1 MTIMPI
7 KFGTDGWRAIISDE
21 FTFANVRI
29 VAQAIADYINN
40 HGLGKR
46 GIIVGYDS
54 RFLSDK
60 FAEECVKIML
70 QNGISCFLPDR
81 DLPTPVVA
89 YEVNDRKTAGAIMIT
104 ASHNPPQYSGIK
116 FIPEYAGPAS
126 QDITKEIEEYLKK
139 YTEKGVDA
147 GPHKDGATVERFNPK
162 KRYVKFV
169 GSFIDIP
176 SIKKSKIKIVCD
188 PMFGAGRGYLSDILE
203 EMGLKVEEIHGQ
215 RDANF
220 GGLTPEPTGEHLE
233 ELKDK
238 VVEEKASL
246 GLANDGD
253 ADRFG
258 VIDETGRYMGANQ
271 IFPLLFLY
279 LLEDKKMKGSVVR
292 SVATTHMID
301 KIAKLH
307 KVKVH
312 ETPVGF
318 KHIAKIMMSESVVIG
333 GEESGGLSIK
343 GHVPEKDGILACLLV
358 VDLVAKKKK
367 PLSKIYSE
375 FVKKIG
381 VFIDKKINYRI
392 EEKYKQKLLELL
404 RNDPPK
410 KMGGIDVRD
419 INRMDG
425 VKLNFKDGN
434 WMLIRPS
441 GTEPLLRVYFESS
454 SEEKIKQTQKDFEKI
469 LESVKA
475 G

>member
-1 MTIMPI
+1 MPI
-7 KFGTDGWRAIISDE
+7 KFGTDGWRAIISEE

-29 VAQAIADYINN
+29 VAQAIADYIKN
-40 HGLGKR
+40 HKLEKR

-60 FAEECVKIML
+60 FAEESVKIML
-70 QNGISCFLPDR
+70 QNGISCFLPER

-89 YEVNDRKTAGAIMIT
+89 FEVKDRKTAGAIMIT

-116 FIPEYAGPAS
+116 FIPEYAGPAGE
-126 QDITKEIEEYLKK
+126 DITNEIEGYISK
-139 YTEKGVDA
+139 YEDKGVSVESHT
-147 GPHKDGATVERFNPK
+147 GGAAIERFNPK
-162 KRYVKFV
+162 KRYLKFLE
-169 GSFIDIP
+169 SFINPDL
-176 SIKKSKIKIVCD
+176 IKKAKLKVVCD
-188 PMFGAGRGYLSDILE
+188 PMFGTGRGYLGSILE
-203 EMGLKVEEIHGQ
+203 KLGVRVEEIHSW
-215 RDANF
+215 RDVNF
-220 GGLTPEPTGEHLE
+220 GGITPEPSGEHLE
-233 ELKDK
+233 ELVKK
-238 VVEEKASL
+238 VVETKAAL

-258 VIDETGRYMGANQ
+258 IVDESGRYLSANQ
-271 IFPLLFLY
+271 IFALLFLY
-279 LLEDKKMKGSVVR
+279 LIEDKKMKGSVVR

-318 KHIAKIMMSESVVIG
+318 KHIAKLMMQESVVIG
-333 GEESGGLSIK
+333 GEESGGISIK

-358 VDLVAKKKK
+358 VDMVANKKK
-367 PLSKIYSE
+367 PLSKIYSD

-381 VFIDKKINYRI
+381 VFIDKKINYRLD
-392 EEKYKQKLLELL
+392 EEYKQKLLQIFEQ
-404 RNDPPK
+404 NPPK
-410 KMGGIDVRD
+410 KMGGIDVRN
-419 INRMDG
+419 INRLDG

-454 SEEKIKQTQKDFEKI
+454 SEEKIRQTQKDFEKI
-469 LESVKA
+469 FESVKK